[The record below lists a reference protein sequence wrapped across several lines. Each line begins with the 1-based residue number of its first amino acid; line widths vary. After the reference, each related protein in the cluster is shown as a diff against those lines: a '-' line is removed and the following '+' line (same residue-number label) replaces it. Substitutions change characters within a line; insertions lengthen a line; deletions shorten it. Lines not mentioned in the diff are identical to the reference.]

1 MKKIR
6 NLISKAG
13 VIAMIA
19 LLVLPL
25 GALAQTR
32 VKAPK
37 NPYDTRKDV
46 ELGQQAA
53 AEVERQLPVMNDA
66 VVSDY
71 VERVGRR
78 LVESIPGEFQHREFR
93 YSFKVVNASDI
104 NAFALP
110 GGFTYVNRGL
120 IEAAS
125 NEGEMAGVM
134 AHEISHVALR
144 HGTAQAAKAQK
155 YAIGQA
161 AGAILGAIIGGG
173 VGGVIAQGSQ
183 FGIGAYFLK
192 FSREYEKQADLLGAQ
207 MMADAGYDPRDLANM
222 FRTIERA
229 SGGGGPQWLSSHPNP
244 GNRYEY
250 INKEADLLR
259 VNDPIHTTRDFN
271 RIRARLRDMPRAR
284 SMSEIGQSNQRHPTS
299 NRQPAGRV
307 EYPSSRYRT
316 YTGGNLFQLNV
327 PSNWRELRGDNE
339 VTFAPE
345 GAYGEVQR
353 RFVFTHGAQVGVT
366 RARSRDLRQAT
377 DYYLRELAGGNPNL
391 RQQGGYQRGNIAGQ
405 YALGTTLTNISD
417 VTGRTEIVLLYTTFL
432 RNGDLLYM
440 IGVAPQNEYRN
451 YQRTFQNILSSIRLN
466 N

>member
-6 NLISKAG
+6 NLISKASA
-13 VIAMIA
+13 VAIMAV
-19 LLVLPL
+19 LVLPL

-32 VKAPK
+32 VSAPK
-37 NPYDTRKDV
+37 NPYDLRKDV

-53 AEVERQLPVMNDA
+53 AEVERQLPLMNDA

-78 LVESIPGEFQHREFR
+78 LVESIPREFQHREFR

-173 VGGVIAQGSQ
+173 VGGVISQGSQ

-192 FSREYEKQADLLGAQ
+192 FSREYEKQADLLGAR
-207 MMADAGYDPRDLANM
+207 MMANAGYDPRDLANM

-259 VNDPIHTTRDFN
+259 VNDPIQTTRDFN

-284 SMSEIGQSNQRHPTS
+284 SMSEIAQSNQRYPTS
-299 NRQPAGRV
+299 NRQPTGRV

-316 YTGGNLFQLNV
+316 YTGGNVFQLSV
-327 PSNWRELRGDNE
+327 PANWRELSGDGE

-345 GAYGEVQR
+345 GAYGEAQR

-377 DYYLRELAGGNPNL
+377 DYYIRDLAGGNPNL
-391 RQQGGYQRGNIAGQ
+391 RQQRGYQNGNIAGQ
-405 YALGTTLTNISD
+405 SALGTTLTNISD
-417 VTGRTEIVLLYTTFL
+417 VTGRTEIIVLYTTMM
-432 RNGDLLYM
+432 RNGDLFYM

-451 YQRTFQNILSSIRLN
+451 YQRTFQNMLGSIRLN

>member
-6 NLISKAG
+6 NLISRASL
-13 VIAMIA
+13 IAMISVLA
-19 LLVLPL
+19 LPA
-25 GALAQTR
+25 GIFAQTR
-32 VKAPK
+32 VEAPK
-37 NPYDTRKDV
+37 NPYDIRKDV

-53 AEVERQLPVMNDA
+53 AEAERQLPIMNDA

-71 VERVGRR
+71 VERVGQR
-78 LVESIPGEFQHREFR
+78 LVESIPREFQHREFR

-173 VGGVIAQGSQ
+173 IGGVIAQGSQ

-192 FSREYEKQADLLGAQ
+192 FSRSYEKQADLLGARI
-207 MMADAGYDPRDLANM
+207 MADAGYDPRDLANM
-222 FRTIERA
+222 FRTIERT
-229 SGGGGPQWLSSHPNP
+229 SGGSGPQWLSSHPNP

-250 INKEADLLR
+250 INREADILR
-259 VNDPIHTTRDFN
+259 VNDPLQNTRDFN
-271 RIRARLRDMPRAR
+271 RVRTRLRDMPRAR
-284 SMSEIGQSNQRHPTS
+284 SMSEISQSNQRYPTS
-299 NRQPAGRV
+299 NRQPTGRV
-307 EYPSSRYRT
+307 EYPSSRYRS
-316 YTGGNLFQLNV
+316 YRGGNVFQLSV
-327 PSNWRELRGDNE
+327 PSNWRELSGDNE

-366 RARSRDLRQAT
+366 RARSRDLKQAT
-377 DYYLRELAGGNPNL
+377 DYYLRDLAGSNPNL
-391 RQQGGYQRGNIAGQ
+391 RQQRGYQNGNIDGQ
-405 YALGTTLTNISD
+405 HALGTTLTNISD
-417 VTGRTEIVLLYTTFL
+417 VTGQTEVILLYTTLL
-432 RNGDLLYM
+432 RNGDLFY
-440 IGVAPQNEYRN
+440 IIAVAPQNEYRN
-451 YQRTFQNILSSIRLN
+451 YQRTFQNVLGSIRLN